1 MNGRRRDFAFG
12 FKASQ
17 SASDQAARVQ
27 QVLRAEA
34 ALGPTAA
41 IVEFHAQKIADL
53 TEYTVFNLSSEL
65 PSRIRNVDGRAE
77 RNRTVYLQTCPRKR
91 DIFQISHAVAGAA
104 VLVLPVNV
112 DQIRTEHSG
121 FNTAIQHNLQV
132 LSDNNRRSISAGT
145 RKIALTPCKATP
157 YPS

>member
-41 IVEFHAQKIADL
+41 IVEFDTQKIADL
-53 TEYTVFNLSSEL
+53 AEYTVFNLSCEF
-65 PSRIRNVDGRAE
+65 PSRIRNVDWRAE
-77 RNRTVYLQTCPRKR
+77 RNRAVYLQT
-91 DIFQISHAVAGAA
+91 
-104 VLVLPVNV
+104 
-112 DQIRTEHSG
+112 
-121 FNTAIQHNLQV
+121 
-132 LSDNNRRSISAGT
+132 RS
-145 RKIALTPCKATP
+145 
-157 YPS
+157 